1 MPSELCSRNPVLAW
15 PIFRRVQTQAHLFGE
30 MLERSGADPGAATRE
45 GRGSAFAQAARRC
58 LACPHAAAC
67 RDWLDTNSEEAV
79 PSFCPNA
86 AYLRRVRA

>member
-1 MPSELCSRNPVLAW
+1 MPLELCSKNPFLGW
-15 PIFRRVQTQAHLFGE
+15 PIFRRVQRQAHLFGE

-45 GRGSAFAQAARRC
+45 GRGGAFAQAARRC
-58 LACPHAAAC
+58 LACPHTAAC
-67 RDWLDTNSEEAV
+67 RDWLDGASEEPV